1 MRYQILFLFIIS
13 SFLISCGGGENDTP
27 NKPPTNTTPNINKP
41 SNNSGIPTTTATP
54 TAKVDD
60 ATTIKPTI
68 DGFYEALKK
77 KDEAGAKKYL
87 SAAALKYWETEAKA
101 EKKTWFAFLLEN
113 EDPIDAKREVRNEKI
128 QGEKAL
134 AELKGGPLGVW
145 TPISFVKENGEW
157 KFDSPAVSQQQSD
170 IKRTEDLPKTA
181 K

>member
-13 SFLISCGGGENDTP
+13 SFLISCGGTP
-27 NKPPTNTTPNINKP
+27 EAPKNNSNTPKANTNTSAGNAL
-41 SNNSGIPTTTATP
+41 ATKKQDE
-54 TAKVDD
+54 TQTVDN
-60 ATTIKPTI
+60 ATSIKPTI
-68 DGFYEALKK
+68 DGFYESLKK
-77 KDEAGAKKYL
+77 KDEAGVKKYL
-87 SAAALKYWETEAKA
+87 SAAALKYWEDEAKK

-128 QGEKAL
+128 QGEKAF
-134 AELKGGPLGVW
+134 AEMKGGPLGVW
-145 TPISFVKENGEW
+145 TPIAFVKENNEW

>member
-13 SFLISCGGGENDTP
+13 SFLISCGGTP
-27 NKPPTNTTPNINKP
+27 EAPKNNSNTPKSNTNAP
-41 SNNSGIPTTTATP
+41 SNNSLNTNKPTE

-77 KDEAGAKKYL
+77 KDEAGVKKYL

-128 QGEKAL
+128 QGEKAV

-157 KFDSPAVSQQQSD
+157 KFDSPEVSQQQSD
-170 IKRTEDLPKTA
+170 IKRTEDLPKTG

>member
-13 SFLISCGGGENDTP
+13 SFLISCGGNTNQTP
-27 NKPPTNTTPNINKP
+27 NNNLTTPKPNTNTQGNSLITNTP
-41 SNNSGIPTTTATP
+41 TP

-77 KDEAGAKKYL
+77 KDEAGVKKYL

-128 QGEKAL
+128 QGEKAV

-145 TPISFVKENGEW
+145 TPISFVKENSEW